1 MTKTIRQAELLKWAD
16 ECLRYRGVMEL
27 AFSGCSDE
35 EIGSVSGHM
44 SKGMIAKYAGEAR
57 QIMQSRAAIAKRGA

>member
-1 MTKTIRQAELLKWAD
+1 MVAERRRLGVEIHDLHA
-16 ECLRYRGVMEL
+16 LRYRGVMEL